1 MSSTSFTLE
10 YALSLI
16 VTLVVIQLLVQ
27 KNPSMNKVVVVI
39 GGLVVA
45 YIALIIINFVLPKA
59 DEVGKDMYQYSLYS
73 IMNNFNNTGY
83 LHVWPPILAVL
94 IIFVV
99 LLYNRNL
106 G

>member
-59 DEVGKDMYQYSLYS
+59 DEVGKDMYQYSYH
-73 IMNNFNNTGY
+73 N
-83 LHVWPPILAVL
+83 
-94 IIFVV
+94 
-99 LLYNRNL
+99 
-106 G
+106 